1 MFELDTIIN
10 EFLIQK
16 YIDGFTQLNHE
27 HTLENNDVF
36 SNFLIRNFCALL
48 VDYETLIKRFFRG
61 KKKFETKKRIE
72 EMNISKNNFM
82 KSLNVCKDIKR
93 HIYSFL

>member
-16 YIDGFTQLNHE
+16 YIDGFTQLNYE

-48 VDYETLIKRFFRG
+48 DDYETLIICRTR
-61 KKKFETKKRIE
+61 
-72 EMNISKNNFM
+72 
-82 KSLNVCKDIKR
+82 
-93 HIYSFL
+93 YSYICCQTR